1 MSMKKLRAS
10 NILYKYDIKAEE
22 KFTNR
27 IIIRQ
32 CLAGPD
38 SRKIRGRSMKKVILR
53 IYGVEA
59 VKIEK
64 WWLLYSGRCVIMY
77 A

>member
-1 MSMKKLRAS
+1 MSMKKIRAS

-32 CLAGPD
+32 CFAETD
-38 SRKIRGRSMKKVILR
+38 SRKNSRSVN
-53 IYGVEA
+53 
-59 VKIEK
+59 EK
-64 WWLLYSGRCVIMY
+64 GDIANIWCRSREN
-77 A
+77 

>member
-27 IIIRQ
+27 IIRQ
-32 CLAGPD
+32 CLAEPD

>member
-32 CLAGPD
+32 CLAEPD
-38 SRKIRGRSMKKVILR
+38 SRKNSRSVN
-53 IYGVEA
+53 
-59 VKIEK
+59 EK
-64 WWLLYSGRCVIMY
+64 GDIANIWCRSREN
-77 A
+77 

>member
-32 CLAGPD
+32 CLAEPD
-38 SRKIRGRSMKKVILR
+38 SRKNSRSVN
-53 IYGVEA
+53 
-59 VKIEK
+59 EK
-64 WWLLYSGRCVIMY
+64 GDI
-77 A
+77 ANI

>member
-22 KFTNR
+22 KFANR

-32 CLAGPD
+32 CLAEPD
-38 SRKIRGRSMKKVILR
+38 SRKNSRSVN
-53 IYGVEA
+53 
-59 VKIEK
+59 EK
-64 WWLLYSGRCVIMY
+64 GDIANIWCRSREN
-77 A
+77 